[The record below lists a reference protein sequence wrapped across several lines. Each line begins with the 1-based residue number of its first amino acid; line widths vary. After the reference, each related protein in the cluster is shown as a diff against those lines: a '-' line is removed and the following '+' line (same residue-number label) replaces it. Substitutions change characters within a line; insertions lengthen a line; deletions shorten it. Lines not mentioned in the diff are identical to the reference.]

1 MEDSTGFDACVMQQI
16 FTAAQC
22 LLPFLNQSANSLG
35 NILHT
40 CQTHEEANAAFRQF
54 QLASHACKSPCTQ
67 FRTDLQYSLP
77 QYLRARYLPDVR
89 AYSNVPA
96 FYLYL
101 PSTVKMA
108 TTSHSYVFISYIAE
122 VAGWYNLFLG
132 GSFFTLWQFLC
143 AYITLVIV
151 KIDVK
156 LNLLIRALTVLFL
169 VVASGVLIY
178 ILVDCITILLNNP
191 IATSTELR
199 SALSGLSL
207 SICWPQYTYNKTDQ
221 IYTDLAA
228 NGYFWTRGNN
238 LSNKI
243 AELSVKRSDGQ
254 WVMLWNRSLGSD
266 ISTLQPSL
274 FEIVN
279 IINSD
284 IAVDFCHTVDL
295 SALPFQISQVLIKAV
310 DDITL
315 VLHLAGQLLRS
326 RTFYE
331 IANRDT
337 VAVSGDSSMYLY
349 GSELSLHLEETS
361 FQNVSSINCVR
372 YNASWTY
379 DDCLLDLS
387 ISKLGREKNPL
398 KKLLR
403 PRPGTSED
411 TGVKRTVLQSLYS
424 VLLSKEMDDSC
435 RPPCRTLKVAMMAE
449 ASTTPAMP
457 KTGIALKSQ
466 SVAQPLPPLLV
477 DVSLTIPELSRV
489 NKERTGFMQTVFKC
503 LTEL

>member
-1 MEDSTGFDACVMQQI
+1 MHASAKMELQKFFPTTGFDCLEDATGFDACVMQQI

-77 QYLRARYLPDVR
+77 QYLRARYVR
-89 AYSNVPA
+89 AYLNVPA

-122 VAGWYNLFLG
+122 VAGWYNLFMG

-143 AYITLVIV
+143 AYITLIIV

-361 FQNVSSINCVR
+361 FQNVSSTDCEL
-372 YNASWTY
+372 YNATWTY
-379 DDCLLDLS
+379 DNCLMNSALMNTGGKQGHLS
-387 ISKLGREKNPL
+387 Q
-398 KKLLR
+398 LLR
-403 PRPGTSED
+403 PSSSTTIEAGIQQ
-411 TGVKRTVLQSLYS
+411 TVLKNLYLALMS
-424 VLLSKEMDDSC
+424 RVVEESC
-435 RPPCRTLKVAMMAE
+435 RQGWE
-449 ASTTPAMP
+449 F
-457 KTGIALKSQ
+457 AL
-466 SVAQPLPPLLV
+466 
-477 DVSLTIPELSRV
+477 
-489 NKERTGFMQTVFKC
+489 
-503 LTEL
+503 